1 MPAYDTQERRSR
13 GFRDISLSFEP
24 HPVTKDITI
33 LRDTACIRTSVSN
46 IVQTIRGERFF
57 NEFFGSNVRSS
68 FFEFVDFA
76 ASASI
81 ETEIREAIQNFEPR
95 VSELDVTVDAIPDD
109 NTFEVTLVFSLIGEA
124 APRQSYTFLLES
136 TR

>member
-57 NEFFGSNVRSS
+57 DEFFGSNIRSS

-81 ETEIREAIQNFEPR
+81 ETEIREAIENFEPR

>member
-1 MPAYDTQERRSR
+1 MASYDSQQLRSR

-33 LRDTACIRTSVSN
+33 LRDTACIRTSVNN

-57 NEFFGSNVRSS
+57 DELFGSNVRSS

-95 VSELDVTVDAIPDD
+95 VSELDVTVDRIPDD

>member
-1 MPAYDTQERRSR
+1 MPAYDSQERRSR

-57 NEFFGSNVRSS
+57 DELFGSNVRSS

-76 ASASI
+76 NAASI
-81 ETEIREAIQNFEPR
+81 ETEIREAIKNFEPR
-95 VSELDVTVDAIPDD
+95 VSDLDVSVDAIPDD

>member
-1 MPAYDTQERRSR
+1 MPAYDSQERRSR

-57 NEFFGSNVRSS
+57 DELFGSNVRSS

-95 VSELDVTVDAIPDD
+95 VSELDVSVDAIPDD
-109 NTFEVTLVFSLIGEA
+109 NTFEVTLVFSLIGEN
-124 APRQSYTFLLES
+124 APRQSKTYLIQS

>member
-1 MPAYDTQERRSR
+1 MPAYDSQERRSR

-76 ASASI
+76 TVNVSSPNTENLRQLQSERALRELLNGVMAS
-81 ETEIREAIQNFEPR
+81 QDNFKSR
-95 VSELDVTVDAIPDD
+95 VPVFLKIAPD
-109 NTFEVTLVFSLIGEA
+109 L
-124 APRQSYTFLLES
+124 
-136 TR
+136 